1 MKICFFNLNAY
12 SPFNLKSKAP
22 IDGTEVQLFNI
33 AKYLSDQG
41 DIEVSFIIG
50 DWGQKE
56 IEKYF
61 NITIYRS
68 ISLQKSFLNYLK
80 APFKIWNILGKID
93 ADVYIA
99 SSAGAE
105 IGLIALFCKI
115 KNKKFIYR
123 TAHDIDCNGE
133 FVEKNGIIGKMFNY
147 GMRHASKIIVQNIK
161 NSEMIKKRYKID
173 SEIIFNAWHLEN
185 AEKNAKKNNFLWVG
199 RCVDWK
205 NPLLIIDIAQKF
217 PKHTFTMIS
226 NKQAGNEEL
235 FKKVSKKVSFV
246 KNIRFIERI
255 PFEKIQDYY
264 NSAELFIGTSEYE
277 GFPNTYV
284 QACLGKTPIIS
295 YKVNPDNFINVNNL
309 GYCSEGNFDLMIDQ
323 IEKIFSDEEDWKIKS
338 ENAYNYVKKNHDIN
352 TIGKQWE
359 KVIRVLL
366 K

>member
-1 MKICFFNLNAY
+1 
-12 SPFNLKSKAP
+12 
-22 IDGTEVQLFNI
+22 
-33 AKYLSDQG
+33 
-41 DIEVSFIIG
+41 
-50 DWGQKE
+50 
-56 IEKYF
+56 
-61 NITIYRS
+61 
-68 ISLQKSFLNYLK
+68 
-80 APFKIWNILGKID
+80 
-93 ADVYIA
+93 
-99 SSAGAE
+99 
-105 IGLIALFCKI
+105 
-115 KNKKFIYR
+115 
-123 TAHDIDCNGE
+123 
-133 FVEKNGIIGKMFNY
+133 
-147 GMRHASKIIVQNIK
+147 
-161 NSEMIKKRYKID
+161 
-173 SEIIFNAWHLEN
+173 
-185 AEKNAKKNNFLWVG
+185 
-199 RCVDWK
+199 
-205 NPLLIIDIAQKF
+205 
-217 PKHTFTMIS
+217 MIS

-295 YKVNPDNFINVNNL
+295 YKVNPDNFINVNHL